1 MRAMPTMNMTHWTLA
16 AVVVFTA
23 ACGGRA
29 VEDVGPGQGSGG
41 STTTGSGSGSGMWVG
56 SGTGTSTGSDSSC
69 PGVPPRCPWCN
80 GTTSAECTSS
90 GWECPPPPPCVEEP
104 PDTGPPDEGPPDAAA
119 ERLCTQ
125 TGGTVVQ
132 TYCSANP
139 PFAQFTCASG
149 INDGIC
155 DPVSGQTAT
164 TPECVCVS
172 PGSDPPCFDPVRGCV
187 ASGSGSGPDTGSPE
201 TGPPDTGPIETGPP
215 DTGPPDEGP
224 PDEGPPDA
232 AGETAELCTRTG
244 GTVVQTFC
252 SANPPFAQYTC
263 ASGENGAL
271 CDSAPG
277 QTTPTTPECVC
288 PNSGSTSQCFDPV
301 NGCVASM

>member
-1 MRAMPTMNMTHWTLA
+1 MRAKPTMNITHWSL
-16 AVVVFTA
+16 AVVVVFGA
-23 ACGGRA
+23 ACGGRT
-29 VEDVGPGQGSGG
+29 VEDVGPGQGSGSG
-41 STTTGSGSGSGMWVG
+41 STTGSGSGSGSSVG
-56 SGTGTSTGSDSSC
+56 GSSTGTSTGSDTSC
-69 PGVPPRCPWCN
+69 AGVPPRCPWCN

-90 GWECPPPPPCVEEP
+90 LWQCPSPPPCFREP
-104 PDTGPPDEGPPDAAA
+104 PDTGPPDEGPPDSAAAA
-119 ERLCTQ
+119 ELCTQ
-125 TGGTVVQ
+125 TGGAVVQ

-172 PGSDPPCFDPVRGCV
+172 PGSHPPSPDDTSRCFDPVKGCV
-187 ASGSGSGPDTGSPE
+187 ASGSGSA
-201 TGPPDTGPIETGPP
+201 P
-215 DTGPPDEGP
+215 DTGPPDEGVVETGP

-232 AGETAELCTRTG
+232 AGETAELCIRTG

-271 CDSAPG
+271 CDPAPG
-277 QTTPTTPECVC
+277 QNIAATPECVC
-288 PNSGSTSQCFDPV
+288 PSPDGTSQCFDPV
-301 NGCVASM
+301 NGCITSM